1 VKAKRAPIVAVK
13 MQPRGAGRR
22 GAARG
27 YGRGSGR
34 DHVWRRIEDGDVQN
48 QRGGRNIEEANMKE
62 GGDTLNQGNPS
73 PWESQVN
80 RSEEKNE
87 DSWKGNPHPMGED
100 GPKDSHVKKE
110 VTRSFNLDRSG
121 CAFCHFKNHLT
132 KDCRHRFPCD
142 ICGCDDH
149 VVFDCKKCLPWNFGP
164 ELCATQVEDQSFFY
178 IEEKVD
184 NRMIKEKSS
193 TAIITVVQ
201 GNVSEKQIELEFMNM
216 LGKNLWRWSARSV
229 GDNKFVMRFP
239 DPKMIGDLG
248 YFRPLGMRTAKAQI
262 TIDPWTPAVNAKGC
276 LQKGW
281 FRISGIP
288 MEQRSLVTIAK
299 VGGLVGKVIEI
310 DERTRLRNEYV
321 RARIACR
328 DVTVVPGVVEGSL
341 GLFLYDFFF
350 EREIHS
356 EEDEQFLETGIRIDD
371 SNQKVAKRYKYEG
384 KMQKDKK
391 VDYGNLE
398 DGNIKQHDECNRK
411 SQSYT
416 YQMQGLDKNVSKGKN
431 VGAEEGKTGKSY
443 SSCSG
448 EEKNK
453 VHITDSKEDDDSDL
467 LGEELMAMKNRGSG
481 SNSHTMWNIQAD
493 SLDNLNSRSV
503 SQTKTSKCSA
513 IIEELDT
520 NEKGVDNSEELFSG
534 TQGSSIVN
542 VSQEEGEDLSDQRK
556 KIDGVIFHEDNQK
569 FMPSPI
575 PVRRVSERLKKDMG
589 IRIEE
594 KNRRMAVKRN
604 LEGNSCIPEPNFS
617 CLASKEIIDISKKM
631 GVNINEQNMESIE
644 LLKEMELARQCL
656 GQKKTEILQKK
667 EVDNMV
673 KRNDEY
679 FGSQVNEESE
689 TDDFILVQ
697 SRKKKRIQK
706 RNSERL
712 QKQGTRKSWP
722 QQKNQKH
729 WENPKK
735 C

>member
-1 VKAKRAPIVAVK
+1 VI
-13 MQPRGAGRR
+13 
-22 GAARG
+22 
-27 YGRGSGR
+27 
-34 DHVWRRIEDGDVQN
+34 
-48 QRGGRNIEEANMKE
+48 
-62 GGDTLNQGNPS
+62 
-73 PWESQVN
+73 N
-80 RSEEKNE
+80 RS
-87 DSWKGNPHPMGED
+87 S
-100 GPKDSHVKKE
+100 
-110 VTRSFNLDRSG
+110 
-121 CAFCHFKNHLT
+121 
-132 KDCRHRFPCD
+132 
-142 ICGCDDH
+142 
-149 VVFDCKKCLPWNFGP
+149 
-164 ELCATQVEDQSFFY
+164 
-178 IEEKVD
+178 
-184 NRMIKEKSS
+184 
-193 TAIITVVQ
+193 
-201 GNVSEKQIELEFMNM
+201 
-216 LGKNLWRWSARSV
+216 
-229 GDNKFVMRFP
+229 
-239 DPKMIGDLG
+239 
-248 YFRPLGMRTAKAQI
+248 
-262 TIDPWTPAVNAKGC
+262 
-276 LQKGW
+276 
-281 FRISGIP
+281 
-288 MEQRSLVTIAK
+288 
-299 VGGLVGKVIEI
+299 
-310 DERTRLRNEYV
+310 
-321 RARIACR
+321 
-328 DVTVVPGVVEGSL
+328 
-341 GLFLYDFFF
+341 
-350 EREIHS
+350 
-356 EEDEQFLETGIRIDD
+356 
-371 SNQKVAKRYKYEG
+371 AKRYKYEG

-398 DGNIKQHDECNRK
+398 DGNTKQHDECNRK
-411 SQSYT
+411 SQSYI
-416 YQMQGLDKNVSKGKN
+416 YQMQGLDKNISKGKN
-431 VGAEEGKTGKSY
+431 VGADEGKTGKSY

-453 VHITDSKEDDDSDL
+453 VHITDSDEDDDSDL
-467 LGEELMAMKNRGSG
+467 LGEELMAMKNCGSG
-481 SNSHTMWNIQAD
+481 SNSQNLWNIPAD
-493 SLDNLNSRSV
+493 SVDNLNSRSV
-503 SQTKTSKCSA
+503 SQTKTSKCSV

-569 FMPSPI
+569 SMPSPI

>member
-1 VKAKRAPIVAVK
+1 

-62 GGDTLNQGNPS
+62 GGDTLNQ
-73 PWESQVN
+73 
-80 RSEEKNE
+80 
-87 DSWKGNPHPMGED
+87 
-100 GPKDSHVKKE
+100 
-110 VTRSFNLDRSG
+110 
-121 CAFCHFKNHLT
+121 
-132 KDCRHRFPCD
+132 
-142 ICGCDDH
+142 
-149 VVFDCKKCLPWNFGP
+149 
-164 ELCATQVEDQSFFY
+164 
-178 IEEKVD
+178 
-184 NRMIKEKSS
+184 
-193 TAIITVVQ
+193 
-201 GNVSEKQIELEFMNM
+201 
-216 LGKNLWRWSARSV
+216 
-229 GDNKFVMRFP
+229 
-239 DPKMIGDLG
+239 
-248 YFRPLGMRTAKAQI
+248 
-262 TIDPWTPAVNAKGC
+262 
-276 LQKGW
+276 GW

-604 LEGNSCIPEPNFS
+604 LEG
-617 CLASKEIIDISKKM
+617 LSKKELQDLLQD
-631 GVNINEQNMESIE
+631 GAKL
-644 LLKEMELARQCL
+644 LLKAANTRNPGRELQ
-656 GQKKTEILQKK
+656 GQADDDVQKMDL
-667 EVDNMV
+667 E
-673 KRNDEY
+673 
-679 FGSQVNEESE
+679 
-689 TDDFILVQ
+689 
-697 SRKKKRIQK
+697 
-706 RNSERL
+706 
-712 QKQGTRKSWP
+712 
-722 QQKNQKH
+722 
-729 WENPKK
+729 
-735 C
+735 

>member
-1 VKAKRAPIVAVK
+1 
-13 MQPRGAGRR
+13 
-22 GAARG
+22 
-27 YGRGSGR
+27 
-34 DHVWRRIEDGDVQN
+34 
-48 QRGGRNIEEANMKE
+48 
-62 GGDTLNQGNPS
+62 
-73 PWESQVN
+73 
-80 RSEEKNE
+80 
-87 DSWKGNPHPMGED
+87 
-100 GPKDSHVKKE
+100 
-110 VTRSFNLDRSG
+110 
-121 CAFCHFKNHLT
+121 
-132 KDCRHRFPCD
+132 
-142 ICGCDDH
+142 
-149 VVFDCKKCLPWNFGP
+149 
-164 ELCATQVEDQSFFY
+164 
-178 IEEKVD
+178 
-184 NRMIKEKSS
+184 MIKEKSS

-321 RARIACR
+321 RARIAYR
-328 DVTVVPGVVEGSL
+328 DVTTVPGVVEGSL

-356 EEDEQFLETGIRIDD
+356 EEDEQFLDTGIRVDD
-371 SNQKVAKRYKYEG
+371 SNQKAAKRSKYEG
-384 KMQKDKK
+384 KMKKDKK

-398 DGNIKQHDECNRK
+398 DGNIKQHDECSRK

-453 VHITDSKEDDDSDL
+453 VHITDSEEDDDSDL

-481 SNSHTMWNIQAD
+481 SNNHTMWNIQAD
-493 SLDNLNSRSV
+493 PVDNLNSRSIN
-503 SQTKTSKCSA
+503 QTKSSKCSV

-556 KIDGVIFHEDNQK
+556 KTDGIIHHEDNQK

-575 PVRRVSERLKKDMG
+575 PIRRVSERLKKDMG

-656 GQKKTEILQKK
+656 GQKKIEILQVK
-667 EVDNMV
+667 EEDNMV

-679 FGSQVNEESE
+679 IGSQAIEESE

-706 RNSERL
+706 RN
-712 QKQGTRKSWP
+712 
-722 QQKNQKH
+722 
-729 WENPKK
+729 
-735 C
+735 